1 MAGVFVG
8 NFRKHPLEEPESYFV
23 GVVLSSFSLQRSTKS
38 ENNID
43 IIANGMTVASEKINK
58 IRNKSYLCSKYGY
71 GFRQYFALM
80 TLTPLKGTAK
90 TLAAISLGFRT
101 QSGILAVPIHKFYP
115 QKGTTSFPAII
126 IVEHPCG
133 ICTHLIKGKV

>member
-71 GFRQYFALM
+71 GFRQFFALM
-80 TLTPLKGTAK
+80 TLTPLKGTAT
-90 TLAAISLGFRT
+90 TLAAIILGFRT
-101 QSGILAVPIHKFYP
+101 LSGILAVPIHKFYP
-115 QKGTTSFPAII
+115 QKATTSFPAII
-126 IVEHPCG
+126 KVEHSPG
-133 ICTHLIKGKV
+133 ICTSLIKGKV